1 MKEKIHT
8 FLKKSDSFVGAI
20 LVLLFGPWVM
30 MIIPRLDQILGVK
43 IGLMGLVFL
52 IWISIIIYRK
62 QLLKNSE

>member
-43 IGLMGLVFL
+43 IALMGLVFL

-62 QLLKNSE
+62 QFLKNSE

>member
-8 FLKKSDSFVGAI
+8 FLKKSDSFVGGI

-30 MIIPRLDQILGVK
+30 IIIPELDQILGVK
-43 IGLMGLVFL
+43 IALMGLILL

>member
-8 FLKKSDSFVGAI
+8 FLKKSDSFVGGI

-30 MIIPRLDQILGVK
+30 IIIPELDQILGVK
-43 IGLMGLVFL
+43 IVLMGLVLL

>member
-8 FLKKSDSFVGAI
+8 FLKKSDSFVGGI

-30 MIIPRLDQILGVK
+30 IIIPRLDQILGVK
-43 IGLMGLVFL
+43 IALMGLVLL

>member
-1 MKEKIHT
+1 MKEKMHT
-8 FLKKSDSFVGAI
+8 FLKKSDSFVGVT

-43 IGLMGLVFL
+43 IALMGLVFL

>member
-1 MKEKIHT
+1 MKEKIDT
-8 FLKKSDSFVGAI
+8 LLKKSDSFVGVI

-30 MIIPRLDQILGVK
+30 IIIHGLDQILGVK
-43 IGLMGLVFL
+43 IALMGLVFL

>member
-8 FLKKSDSFVGAI
+8 FLKKSDSFVGGI

-30 MIIPRLDQILGVK
+30 IIIPRLDQILEVK
-43 IGLMGLVFL
+43 IALMGLVFL